1 MERNKIYKE
10 AQYILNH
17 LNEIDARF
25 YCDVTEEVYEHLQ
38 QIRFTAEE
46 IQRKSQNYIH
56 RELCTST
63 LDDEKKKST
72 VK

>member
-17 LNEIDARF
+17 LHEIDARH
-25 YCDVTEEVYEHLQ
+25 CHDITDEVYEHLQ

-46 IQRKSQNYIH
+46 IQLKSQNYVH
-56 RELCTST
+56 RPEEAGER
-63 LDDEKKKST
+63 DRP
-72 VK
+72 

>member
-10 AQYILNH
+10 AQYILNQ

-25 YCDVTEEVYEHLQ
+25 YCDVTEEVYEHLL

-46 IQRKSQNYIH
+46 IQRKSKNYVH
-56 RELCTST
+56 RPETEGER
-63 LDDEKKKST
+63 DRP
-72 VK
+72 

>member
-25 YCDVTEEVYEHLQ
+25 SHDVTDGVYEHLQ
-38 QIRFTAEE
+38 QIRFIAEE
-46 IQRKSQNYIH
+46 IQLKSQNYVH
-56 RELCTST
+56 RPEAQG
-63 LDDEKKKST
+63 ERN
-72 VK
+72 